1 MENISEKHKLLI
13 TRVLAGE
20 ATDSEKKELDA
31 WLESAAHHRDIFS
44 EYQRIWQTPPAKAPK
59 VIINKPLAWEKINQ
73 KIDSQEQT
81 AEKSQQKVIPLINKS
96 KVWFYSLSGIA
107 AMLILIAGVYFMLMQ
122 KPQTQLLSYENTEET
137 TTDPFILSD
146 GSTVFFNGKASLNY
160 PAEFADNQRKVSL
173 KGNAFFDVATFASY
187 PFIIELDGAR
197 LVVPGTSF
205 NIVQDT
211 TNGNIELAVLS
222 GKVIL
227 ETATGQSITLHTDE
241 MVNWQPGSQSLTR
254 EPVLNYN
261 FMAWK
266 TGKLE
271 FMETALDQV
280 FSDIQ
285 KAYHIE
291 MMWPA
296 EIASQKLTARFIDEN
311 PEDIFNT
318 LEILFDITIEK
329 QQNVYVVTN

>member
-1 MENISEKHKLLI
+1 MENITEKYKLLI

-20 ATDSEKKELDA
+20 AADSERKELDE
-31 WLESAAHHRDIFS
+31 WLKSSAHHRDIFS
-44 EYQRIWQTPPAKAPK
+44 EYKTIWQTPPAKAPK
-59 VIINKPLAWEKINQ
+59 VTINKPLAWEKINQ
-73 KIDSQEQT
+73 KIDSHEQT
-81 AEKSQQKVIPLINKS
+81 AEKSQKKVIPLINKS

-107 AMLILIAGVYFMLMQ
+107 AMLIIIAGVYFLLLP
-122 KPQTQLLSYENTEET
+122 KPQSQLLSYENTQET

-146 GSTVFFNGKASLNY
+146 GTAVFFNGKASLDY
-160 PAEFADNQRKVSL
+160 PAEFSDNQRKVSL
-173 KGNAFFDVATFASY
+173 KGNAFFDVTTFADN

-197 LVVPGTSF
+197 VVVPGTSF

-211 TNGNIELAVLS
+211 THGNIELAVLS

-227 ETATGQSITLHTDE
+227 ETATGQSIALHADE
-241 MVNWQPGSQSLTR
+241 KVSWQPESKSLTR
-254 EPVLNYN
+254 EPILSYN

-271 FMETALDQV
+271 FMETGLDQV

-285 KAYHIE
+285 KAYHLE
-291 MMWPA
+291 MTWPA
-296 EIASQKLTARFIDEN
+296 EVARQKLTARFIDEK
-311 PEDIFNT
+311 PEDIFHT